1 MALVSLW
8 KNGKEM
14 RVIPSDVKELKKE
27 GWSTKKSGSVQAS
40 PPPPPPPKA
49 PPPPPQAKKGP
60 AIAPSK
66 K

>member
-8 KNGKEM
+8 KNGNEV
-14 RVIPSDVKELKKE
+14 RVIPSDVKDFKKE
-27 GWSTKKSGSVQAS
+27 GWSAKKSAPVQAS

-49 PPPPPQAKKGP
+49 PASPPHAKKGP